1 MPLITICLNDNVFI
15 VSQAYIALSRARKL
29 ENVWLIYLDLKAFKT
44 DPSAITKYI
53 RLREVSASFRGEQ

>member
-1 MPLITICLNDNVFI
+1 MPLIIICLNDNVFI

-53 RLREVSASFRGEQ
+53 RL